1 MSQVIVYQEGNEPL
15 RVVCP
20 AGEYTVEDC
29 LPSIPPM
36 CEYLIID
43 DSQLTLDPYFRDA
56 WQLRGSVLSVN
67 VEKANEIHKQNLR
80 KLRASRLQKLD
91 VDYMRAHESNDTETM
106 AIVTQQKQALR
117 DITEFPLIEDL
128 DVLKKHGFYPFS

>member
-1 MSQVIVYQEGNEPL
+1 M

-20 AGEYTVEDC
+20 AGKYTVEDC
-29 LPSIPPM
+29 LPSVPPM

-56 WQLRGSVLSVN
+56 WQLLGSVLSVN

-91 VDYMRAHESNDTETM
+91 VDYMRAHESNDAEMM
-106 AIVTQQKQALR
+106 AIVAQQKQAFR

-128 DVLKKHGFYPFS
+128 DVLKQHGLDLFS